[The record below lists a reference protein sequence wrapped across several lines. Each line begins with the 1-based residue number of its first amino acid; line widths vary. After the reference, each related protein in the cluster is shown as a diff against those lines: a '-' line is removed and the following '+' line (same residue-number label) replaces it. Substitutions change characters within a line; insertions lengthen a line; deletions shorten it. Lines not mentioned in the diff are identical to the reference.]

1 MISNPPSTHR
11 YELFL
16 VRLWAEGEPARWRA
30 SARNIH
36 TGEETHFATPERLF
50 VHLQTQ
56 MDGRGSIEGTRLLS
70 DLDNA

>member
-1 MISNPPSTHR
+1 MTNPPSPHR

-50 VHLQTQ
+50 VHLQAQ
-56 MDGRGSIEGTRLLS
+56 MDEKEMGRSHWHDSERR
-70 DLDNA
+70 NE

>member
-1 MISNPPSTHR
+1 MTNPPSPHR

-50 VHLQTQ
+50 VHLQAQ
-56 MDGRGSIEGTRLLS
+56 MDERGSIEGTRLLS